1 MKNASSGLYCAK
13 SKKKRFLHVR
23 TVQNR
28 SSGPR
33 KSGKTDFKRGN
44 SRIFGSFSGKKKPNH
59 QLFHYTALENT
70 YPIDSGYVLP
80 DLNSTMNSNRTKL
93 KHFVHFPAQTL
104 HCPHPPTMASFQTL
118 TADGLPSPEI
128 EHFDLRTP

>member
-44 SRIFGSFSGKKKPNH
+44 SRILGLFRAKKMPNH

-70 YPIDSGYVLP
+70 YPIDSEYVLP
-80 DLNSTMNSNRTKL
+80 DLDSIMNSNGTKL

-118 TADGLPSPEI
+118 TAFLVPKLNI
-128 EHFDLRTP
+128 LT

>member
-1 MKNASSGLYCAK
+1 MLKNENSGLYCAEL
-13 SKKKRFLHVR
+13 KKKKILQIS
-23 TVQNR
+23 TMQNQ
-28 SSGPR
+28 SSGTR

-44 SRIFGSFSGKKKPNH
+44 SRILGLFRAKKMPNH

-70 YPIDSGYVLP
+70 YPIDSEYVLP
-80 DLNSTMNSNRTKL
+80 ELYSIMNSNGTKL

-118 TADGLPSPEI
+118 TAFLVPKLNI
-128 EHFDLRTP
+128 LT